1 MKPKNKN
8 QMIPNPFPIEFNDNP
23 THHKSK
29 GYKTPE
35 CPELL
40 HTGEIS
46 KGCEVAKLE
55 IVFVKQGHHIHVT
68 IQACGGTKKSRGKIF
83 KQKIIQLQKYITS
96 KPIYELVADK
106 RFKVI
111 IPELQTPSKSN
122 HNIGG
127 IE

>member
-1 MKPKNKN
+1 
-8 QMIPNPFPIEFNDNP
+8 MIPYGPFSFP
-23 THHKSK
+23 TNTTRHKSK

-40 HTGEIS
+40 HTGEIP
-46 KGCEVAKLE
+46 KGCEVAELV
-55 IVFVKQGHHIHVT
+55 IVFVKHGHHIHVT

-83 KQKIIQLQKYITS
+83 KQKIIQLQRYITN

-111 IPELQTPSKSN
+111 IPELQEQSKSN

-127 IE
+127 LE